1 MEFSGFIAD
10 EQYFKN
16 TVKEKIMT
24 DVMVIN
30 IVRDAF
36 YYTLIIVGP
45 ILLVSLI
52 VGLVISIF
60 QAATSISEQTLTF
73 VPKLIAVF
81 IIILLLL
88 PFIITQMKDFTIKMF
103 NLIQQM

>member
-1 MEFSGFIAD
+1 
-10 EQYFKN
+10 
-16 TVKEKIMT
+16 MT
-24 DVMVIN
+24 DVQVIE
-30 IVRDAF
+30 IVRTAF

-81 IIILLLL
+81 LLIILML
-88 PFIITQMKDFTIKMF
+88 PFIITQMKDFTISMIKMIE
-103 NLIQQM
+103 NVG